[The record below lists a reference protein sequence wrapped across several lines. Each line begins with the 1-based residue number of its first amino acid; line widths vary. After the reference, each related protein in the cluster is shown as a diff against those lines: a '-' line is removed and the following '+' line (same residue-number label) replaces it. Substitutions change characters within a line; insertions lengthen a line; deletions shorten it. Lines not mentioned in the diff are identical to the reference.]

1 MQRWKHPITGENIT
15 LGEHLSWTAQNAI
28 RRWEFV
34 GVVTLATVVC
44 WGINTASVLEWWN
57 YMASYMAVLIELVVG
72 IAMYQQT
79 KADAKVIRKI
89 LAMETHQFAELK
101 DLIAKFEEDLEA
113 YHEGEPDEAR

>member
-1 MQRWKHPITGENIT
+1 MKRWKHPITGENIT

-44 WGINTASVLEWWN
+44 WGIDTANVLQWWN
-57 YMASYMAVLIELVVG
+57 FTASYMAVLIELVVG

-89 LAMETHQFAELK
+89 LAMEDHQFSELK
-101 DLIAKFEEDLEA
+101 RLIEKVEDDLEI
-113 YHEGEPDEAR
+113 YHEGETDEAR

>member
-1 MQRWKHPITGENIT
+1 MKRWKHPITGENIT

-101 DLIAKFEEDLEA
+101 DLIAKVEEDLEA
-113 YHEGEPDEAR
+113 YHEGEANEAR

>member
-1 MQRWKHPITGENIT
+1 MKRWKHPITGENIT

-44 WGINTASVLEWWN
+44 WGIDTANVLQWWN
-57 YMASYMAVLIELVVG
+57 FTASYMAVLIELVVG

-89 LAMETHQFAELK
+89 LAMEDHQFSELK
-101 DLIAKFEEDLEA
+101 RLIEKVEDDLEI
-113 YHEGEPDEAR
+113 YHEGDGDEPR

>member
-1 MQRWKHPITGENIT
+1 MSRFRHPITGENIT

-44 WGINTASVLEWWN
+44 WGIGTAGVLEWWN
-57 YMASYMAVLIELVVG
+57 YTASYMAVLIELVVG

-79 KADAKVIRKI
+79 KADAKVIRRI
-89 LAMETHQFAELK
+89 LALEDHQFSELK
-101 DLIAKFEEDLEA
+101 KLIEKVEDDLEE
-113 YHEGEPDEAR
+113 YHGVGEDEAR